1 MKDLCEA
8 INFKM
13 IYALSSHPDVSDW
26 VEVGSVPRMCI
37 SKEFL
42 LDTDV
47 VDPEATYQEP
57 VTY

>member
-1 MKDLCEA
+1 
-8 INFKM
+8 M